1 MKQVRHLQNQTEPEF
16 ISMTATPLTKM
27 NKAPLLKAAQNLET
41 RVERLEGTV
50 QFFFIVSAISISAA
64 FIF

>member
-1 MKQVRHLQNQTEPEF
+1 
-16 ISMTATPLTKM
+16 MTATPLTKM